1 MTDTPVKPARPFSS
15 WELGLAF
22 RYLRA
27 RRKEGGVALIA
38 IISFVGIM
46 LAVAVLISVM
56 SIMNGFRAELMG
68 RILQFNGHMYVQ
80 GDVLNGADRDQ
91 MLARLADH
99 PNVISVAPLVEAQSA
114 ILAGGQAS
122 GAVVRGVRPEDLRR
136 MELIADSVEPAALQS
151 FGQGE
156 YGGEEVIIGKAL
168 ADQLGV
174 RVGDPITLI
183 SFTGGGSAL
192 GWLGPMDKTYVV
204 GGLFSA
210 GMADYDRAFIFMPME
225 QAQLFY
231 GKEGMWDVVEV
242 MLDDPD
248 LAPLIRQQIA
258 DTAGIGAIV
267 TDWTTRNAAFWEALQ
282 IERIAMRFILMLI
295 VAIAAMNIISGIV
308 MLVKNKGRD
317 IAILRT
323 MGASPHAILRVFFTA
338 GASIGAAGTLSGV
351 VLGVLFC
358 WNIGPIQRVLEGV
371 TGASLFN
378 SEVYLLPQIP
388 ALIDPVEVG
397 WIIFWSLLVSCLAT
411 LPPAWRASRLDPVEA
426 LRYE

>member
-27 RRKEGGVALIA
+27 KRKEGGVALIA

-46 LAVAVLISVM
+46 LAVAVLIAVM

-80 GDVLNGADRDQ
+80 GQVLNGPDRDA
-91 MLARLADH
+91 MLTRLSDH
-99 PNVISVAPLVEAQSA
+99 PQVISVAPLVESPSA
-114 ILAGGQAS
+114 ITVGGQ
-122 GAVVRGVRPEDLRR
+122 GAGVVVRGIRPEDLRD
-136 MELIADSVEPAALQS
+136 MELIADSVGPEAMAR
-151 FGQGE
+151 FGQGD
-156 YGGEEVIIGKAL
+156 YGGDEVIIGKAL

-174 RVGDPITLI
+174 RIGDPISLI
-183 SFTGGGSAL
+183 SFAGATSAMGS
-192 GWLGPMDKTYVV
+192 LGPMDKTYIV
-204 GGLFSA
+204 GGLFTA
-210 GMADYDRAFIFMPME
+210 GMADYDRAFVFMPLE

-231 GKEGMWDVVEV
+231 AKEGMWDVVEV
-242 MLDDPD
+242 MLADPD
-248 LAPLIRQQIA
+248 QAPVILQEIA
-258 DTAGIGAIV
+258 DTAGPRSIV

-323 MGASPHAILRVFFTA
+323 MGASPRAVMRVFFTA
-338 GASIGAAGTLSGV
+338 GASIGAAGTLTGV

-358 WNIGPIQRVLEGV
+358 WQIGPIQRFLEGV

-397 WIIFWSLLVSCLAT
+397 WIIFWALLVSCLAT
-411 LPPAWRASRLDPVEA
+411 LPPAWRASKLDPVEA